1 MQRNHRAFT
10 LIELL
15 VVISIIAILAS
26 ILFPVFAQAKLA
38 AKKTADLSNIK
49 QIGTA
54 TVMYETDYDDQ
65 FPLATVFPG
74 PGPSYGYF
82 ERWSSQLVLGP
93 YIKNTAI
100 FLAPIDNYK
109 PDLTTYPFEDPL
121 PTSRQAA
128 PISYLA
134 NALTSTYLIP
144 KGGSQCSYFPSTPS
158 AVSDCTGPIA
168 PGGWYGVNTSVS
180 DTSADSPSDLIVY
193 TEGSVELS
201 NWWGCPNTVNTETFA
216 CYGSDLVYG
225 WDVLSLALG
234 SYLGSPDPNMAKAW
248 RVYANQSNF
257 SFSDT
262 HAKTLPAG
270 KLTIGLLLNPRYWL
284 VHIPDGY

>member
-15 VVISIIAILAS
+15 VVIAIIAILAA

-54 TVMYETDYDDQ
+54 TVMYENDYDDQ
-65 FPLATVFPG
+65 FPMATVYNNANPCC
-74 PGPSYGYF
+74 GYL

-109 PDLTTYPFEDPL
+109 PDITTYPAEAPL
-121 PTSRQAA
+121 PTTRLAA
-128 PISYLA
+128 PISYMA
-134 NALTSTYLIP
+134 NALNTGLIGTS
-144 KGGSQCSYFPSTPS
+144 GGQCFDFPSTPT
-158 AVSDCTGPIA
+158 AVTTCNGPIG
-168 PGGWYGVNTSVS
+168 PGGWYGIETSQS
-180 DTSADSPSDLIVY
+180 STAADSPSDLIVY
-193 TEGSVELS
+193 TEGNVEMS
-201 NWWGCPNTVNTETFA
+201 TWWGCPNTVNTETFI
-216 CYGSDLVYG
+216 CYGPDILYG
-225 WDVLSLALG
+225 FDALSMALG
-234 SYLGSPDPNMAKAW
+234 SYLGTPNVNLAKAW
-248 RVYANQSNF
+248 REYANQSNF

-262 HAKTLPAG
+262 HAKTLPPG
-270 KLTIGLLLNPRYWL
+270 KLTLGLLLNPRYWL
-284 VHIPDGY
+284 VNIPEGY